1 MALISCPECG
11 NSISNSA
18 RKCPSCGYALKK
30 TNYKK
35 ILIVFG
41 VIILILG
48 SIYAAY
54 HFLIYIPQ
62 HIPEHAAEL
71 LEKGDYIG
79 ADHLYAQLP
88 QTEENELL
96 REQLYYESRIVA
108 AAKAEQGNLLFPDS
122 MVISEIVVFEDFVYD
137 KPNSTETN
145 KKYHYNEPSILLHY
159 LAKSKGGSMVDG
171 FVIVDW
177 EEGVYKPGTT
187 VSDLTPESSLP
198 WYIDETDSMAQ
209 IEFWDEQI
217 VKYSILD
224 QLYTKNQIGVF
235 DLNRCNDVLSS
246 SFGRDVKLIP
256 AGGMVIT
263 PTPYA
268 VTETPKP

>member
-96 REQLYYESRIVA
+96 REQLYYESRIIA
-108 AAKAEQGNLLFPDS
+108 AAKAQQENLLFPDS
-122 MVISEIVVFEDFVYD
+122 MVIAEIAVFEDFYFD
-137 KPNSTETN
+137 EANSTETN
-145 KKYHYNEPSILLHY
+145 KTYNYNEPTVLLHY

-171 FVIVDW
+171 FVEIDW
-177 EEGVYKPGTT
+177 EEGVYDPGTS
-187 VSDLTPESSLP
+187 VPDLSPKSSVPSYL
-198 WYIDETDSMAQ
+198 TDPQDRKDFA
-209 IEFWDEQI
+209 DEQI
-217 VKYSILD
+217 YKAFIIEKL
-224 QLYTKNQIGVF
+224 QTGKQIGVF
-235 DLNRCNDVLSS
+235 DLERCNNVLVS
-246 SFGRDVKLIP
+246 SFGYDVKLIP
-256 AGGMVIT
+256 AGESIVT
-263 PTPYA
+263 PTPYT
-268 VTETPKP
+268 VIITPKP